1 VGQCNFDGT
10 KNASC
15 REDRIIA
22 GEPLDLIRPSQSP
35 HDSILWILSDHN
47 GQMTIGELR
56 RRMGLRL
63 HELTPILEDLE
74 REGKIGINGKIVFIL

>member
-1 VGQCNFDGT
+1 MVAVLEMNR
-10 KNASC
+10 S
-15 REDRIIA
+15 
-22 GEPLDLIRPSQSP
+22 SQSP
-35 HDSILWILSDHN
+35 RDGILWILSDHN

-63 HELTPILEDLE
+63 HELSSILEDLE